1 MLSDAVMIAM
11 FFALLGWFAT
21 LAVIGGSRLSAVWK
35 QLLLVPSWIPWVA
48 LAMGAPVVRG
58 SIDLGGALGIAG
70 AMTIGMLF
78 SIVATQRRE
87 R

>member
-1 MLSDAVMIAM
+1 MLPDAVMIAIVI
-11 FFALLGWFAT
+11 ALVGWFAT

-35 QLLLVPSWIPWVA
+35 QVLLVPSWIPWVA
-48 LAMGAPVVRG
+48 LAMGSPVVRG
-58 SIDLGGALGIAG
+58 SIDFSGAIGIAG
-70 AMTIGMLF
+70 AMTIGIMF

>member
-1 MLSDAVMIAM
+1 MLSDALIIAM

-21 LAVIGGSRLSAVWK
+21 LAAIGGSRLSGIWK

-48 LAMGAPVVRG
+48 LALGAPVVRG
-58 SIDLGGALGIAG
+58 SIDLNGALGIAG
-70 AMTIGMLF
+70 AMTAGMMV
-78 SIVATQRRE
+78 SIVASQRRS